1 MKGKLLLKA
10 MPLVLL
16 VLSAAI
22 HTCACP
28 YEPDQHEGPG
38 PAERA
43 RLGAAKRKR
52 PKVMARIT
60 RLMVMNVIE
69 LIFTRVTRA
78 IQRMERCD
86 AYFIESCGHP
96 K

>member
-1 MKGKLLLKA
+1 

-28 YEPDQHEGPG
+28 YELDEHEGPG

-43 RLGAAKRKR
+43 RLEAAKRKR
-52 PKVMARIT
+52 PRVMARIT

-69 LIFTRVTRA
+69 LIFTRVKRA
-78 IQRMERCD
+78 IQRMERCEFATCD
-86 AYFIESCGHP
+86 RCGHP